1 MKTEI
6 WVALWSVDTKIQK
19 NGNESNVLRALS
31 MTERVNLLG
40 RVVEKAYASV
50 ARAFIESLPDNISE
64 APPRWALMFVA
75 PEYLFARSDREHLI
89 GEDEK
94 RDVVLRLQ
102 ALSRKWQE
110 MILVPGTI
118 AWKKPAERPIDKRF
132 KKDPRTGLRTG
143 PEKPLTR
150 FAKFTERTT
159 RAGMERYR
167 LARHGVDQQFAGY
180 APHIREAME
189 PQRQGAIEQAQT
201 QALEEPAKLARALAE
216 KLNSAPER
224 CFLARNTLYA
234 FYNGAEVGRY
244 HKRADYYEVF
254 PSESDDGYI
263 VFEPGAPGDGH
274 PNHFEANQIRFG
286 VEICKDHAAGYLSQ
300 LSGGSRPDVQVLVS
314 AATPLVTEH
323 VFVNPGC
330 FVVHASSDPE
340 CTGVWTN
347 TGSGVTEVKTKVEAT
362 GVGGSVLHYARL
374 QFDSADPVPELQWP
388 I

>member
-40 RVVEKAYASV
+40 RVVEKAYEAV
-50 ARAFIESLPDNISE
+50 ARAFIRSLPENISD

-89 GEDEK
+89 DEDEK

-132 KKDPRTGLRTG
+132 KKDPKTGLRTG
-143 PEKPLTR
+143 PEKTLTR
-150 FAKFTERTT
+150 FAKFAERTT
-159 RAGMERYR
+159 RAGMERHS
-167 LARHGVDQQFAGY
+167 LAKHAVDQQFAGY
-180 APHIREAME
+180 APHVREAME
-189 PQRQGAIEQAQT
+189 PQRKGAIEQAQT
-201 QALEEPAKLARALAE
+201 LALEDPGKVAKALLE

-234 FYNGAEVGRY
+234 FYNSAEVGRY

-254 PSESDDGYI
+254 PS
-263 VFEPGAPGDGH
+263 
-274 PNHFEANQIRFG
+274 
-286 VEICKDHAAGYLSQ
+286 
-300 LSGGSRPDVQVLVS
+300 
-314 AATPLVTEH
+314 
-323 VFVNPGC
+323 
-330 FVVHASSDPE
+330 
-340 CTGVWTN
+340 
-347 TGSGVTEVKTKVEAT
+347 
-362 GVGGSVLHYARL
+362 
-374 QFDSADPVPELQWP
+374 
-388 I
+388 